1 MNRLSGALVT
11 VALCAAVIGSVGAP
25 LITAV
30 ARSEHVTL
38 GAAQWTLTIT
48 LFTGAIAGPVLG
60 RLGAGPLRRRTI
72 LGTLGAVAVGGVL
85 TVLPLPFGVLLVGR
99 ALQGV
104 GIALVPLLVSVA
116 RSALPPERA
125 ASTIASLSVASTVGI
140 GVGYPLIGLVDQ
152 VLGLRAA
159 YGTGLAIT
167 LLALAVAWRTVPV
180 DEPGPR
186 PRLDG
191 PGAALLGVGTL
202 GVLLLVAEPALWSR
216 PAVAVGV
223 LGGSAVVLAAWVMVE
238 LRVAEPLV
246 DLRLVARP
254 SVAAANAAMLVAGV
268 GMYLLFS
275 DLTRYVQVPA
285 GAPYGFA
292 LPGVAAGAALIPF
305 SVLGFVAGRVAPR
318 ASARLG
324 PRGAFAASSAC
335 VVAAAGVFVVGR
347 DSLPAVLVALAVL
360 GLGVGGASAVM
371 PRLVLD
377 GVPQSETASVMA
389 VNQIARAVGFSV
401 GSALAGLL
409 LTRATP
415 DGALLPAQG
424 GYVAVALWSTVPAVA
439 SAVILMGARRG
450 GRCRRARRDHPDH
463 CSMLCCDIENLS
475 VGRRSVEAWTKTL
488 A

>member
-1 MNRLSGALVT
+1 MTRGLPGALVT

-30 ARSEHVTL
+30 ARAEHVSL

-72 LGTLGAVAVGGVL
+72 LATLALVALGGVL
-85 TVLPLPFGVLLVGR
+85 TVLPLPYGALLAGR

-140 GVGYPLIGLVDQ
+140 GVGYPLISLVDQ
-152 VLGLRAA
+152 ELGLRAA
-159 YGTGLAIT
+159 YGAGLAIT
-167 LLALAVAWRTVPV
+167 LIALAVAWRAVPV

-186 PRLDG
+186 PRIDV
-191 PGAALLGVGTL
+191 PGALLLGAGTL
-202 GVLLLVAEPALWSR
+202 GVLLLVAELALWTR
-216 PAVAVGV
+216 PAAALAVPVV
-223 LGGSAVVLAAWVMVE
+223 LLAAWVAVE

-254 SVAAANAAMLVAGV
+254 SVSAANLAMLVAGI

-285 GAPYGFA
+285 GASYGFA

-305 SVLGFVAGRVAPR
+305 SVLGFVAGRVAAR
-318 ASARLG
+318 GVDRLG
-324 PRGAFAASSAC
+324 PRRAFAASSGF
-335 VVAAAGVFVVGR
+335 VVAAALIFVVGR
-347 DSLPAVLVALAVL
+347 DGLPAVLLALAVL
-360 GLGVGGASAVM
+360 GFGVGGASAVI

-377 GVPQSETASVMA
+377 GTPQAETASVMA
-389 VNQIARAVGFSV
+389 VNQIARAVGFSI
-401 GSALAGLL
+401 GSALAGFLL
-409 LTRATP
+409 ARATP
-415 DGALLPAQG
+415 DGALLPSEG
-424 GYVAVALWSTVPAVA
+424 GYVVAALWAVVPAVLGVVVLAGA
-439 SAVILMGARRG
+439 SRVR
-450 GRCRRARRDHPDH
+450 
-463 CSMLCCDIENLS
+463 
-475 VGRRSVEAWTKTL
+475 
-488 A
+488 

>member
-30 ARSEHVTL
+30 ARTAHVSL

-72 LGTLGAVAVGGVL
+72 LGTLVLVASGGVL
-85 TVLPLPFGVLLVGR
+85 TVLPLSFGALLLGR

-116 RSALPPERA
+116 RSVLPPERA

-159 YGTGLAIT
+159 YGTGLGIT
-167 LLALAVAWRTVPV
+167 LIALVIAWRAVPV

-186 PRLDG
+186 PRIDV
-191 PGAALLGVGTL
+191 PGALLLGAGTL

-216 PAVAVGV
+216 WDVVVGV
-223 LGGSAVVLAAWVMVE
+223 LAGTGVLLGVWVAVE
-238 LRVAEPLV
+238 LRVASPLV

-254 SVAAANAAMLVAGV
+254 TVLAANLAMLVAGI

-285 GAPYGFA
+285 GAAYGFA

-305 SVLGFVAGRVAPR
+305 SVLGFIAGRGAPR
-318 ASARLG
+318 VTARLG
-324 PRGAFAASSAC
+324 PRGTFGVSAGMV
-335 VVAAAGVFVVGR
+335 VVAAGLFVAGR
-347 DSLPAVLVALAVL
+347 DSLVVVLVALAVL

-377 GVPQSETASVMA
+377 GTPQSETASVMA
-389 VNQIARAVGFSV
+389 VNQIARAVGFSI
-401 GSALAGLL
+401 GSALAGFLL
-409 LTRATP
+409 ARATP
-415 DGALLPAQG
+415 DSALLPAQG
-424 GYVAVALWSTVPAVA
+424 GYVAVALWSTVPAVL
-439 SAVILMGARRG
+439 AVAVV
-450 GRCRRARRDHPDH
+450 A
-463 CSMLCCDIENLS
+463 
-475 VGRRSVEAWTKTL
+475 VGRMQRRSPASRE
-488 A
+488 

>member
-1 MNRLSGALVT
+1 MNRLSCALVT

-30 ARSEHVTL
+30 ARSEDVPL

-72 LGTLGAVAVGGVL
+72 LGTLGVVAVGGVL
-85 TVLPLPFGVLLVGR
+85 TVLPLPFAALLVGR

-116 RSALPPERA
+116 RSTLQQDRA

-167 LLALAVAWRTVPV
+167 LVALAVAWGAIPV

-186 PRLDG
+186 PRIDV
-191 PGAALLGVGTL
+191 PGALLLGVGTL
-202 GVLLLVAEPALWSR
+202 GLLFLVAEPALWGL
-216 PAVAVGV
+216 PAAVVGV
-223 LGGSAVVLAAWVMVE
+223 LAGTVTVLAAWVIVE
-238 LRVAEPLV
+238 LRVDEPLV

-254 SVAAANAAMLVAGV
+254 TVAVANLAMLVAGI

-275 DLTRYVQVPA
+275 DLTRYVQVPD

-305 SVLGFVAGRVAPR
+305 SVLGFVAGKVVPR
-318 ASARLG
+318 SVVRLG
-324 PRGAFAASSAC
+324 PRGTFAASSGL
-335 VVAAAGVFVVGR
+335 VVAAAVVFAVGR
-347 DSLPAVLVALAVL
+347 DDLVAVLVALAVL

-377 GVPQSETASVMA
+377 GTPQSETASAMA
-389 VNQIARAVGFSV
+389 VNQIARAVGFSI
-401 GSALAGLL
+401 GSALAGFLL
-409 LTRATP
+409 ARATP

-450 GRCRRARRDHPDH
+450 AVSVRA
-463 CSMLCCDIENLS
+463 
-475 VGRRSVEAWTKTL
+475 A
-488 A
+488 